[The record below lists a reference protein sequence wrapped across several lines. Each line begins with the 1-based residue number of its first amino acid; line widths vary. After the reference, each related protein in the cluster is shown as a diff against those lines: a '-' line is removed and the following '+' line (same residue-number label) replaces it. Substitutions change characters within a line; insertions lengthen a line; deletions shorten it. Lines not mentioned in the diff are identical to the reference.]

1 MRNSGIIISL
11 LFGYLMAGV
20 IPREGKHYVSTQTIQ
35 ESDVITFLWWVA
47 LPLCVAAS
55 FSRRVPSQQDL
66 SHFLLCLQGQDL
78 SDWYILASGAAIR
91 HQLCCH
97 CN

>member
-35 ESDVITFLWWVA
+35 DSDVVTFLWWVA
-47 LPLCVAAS
+47 PLLGFMAS
-55 FSRRVPSQQDL
+55 APF
-66 SHFLLCLQGQDL
+66 
-78 SDWYILASGAAIR
+78 
-91 HQLCCH
+91 
-97 CN
+97 